1 MKLFGWNCRGICS
14 ASTVRALKAQIKGA
28 RPDLIFLSETKAS
41 ISRLEFVKRSI
52 KFDHM
57 FVVEAKGRAGGL
69 CILWKD
75 GLSVEVVD
83 FNKNLIAVKIVDSV
97 CEWLLVGFYGPPYPS
112 KKKKAWENLM
122 ALLEAYHGPWM
133 CFGDFNFVLNENE
146 ILGGKKGS
154 SSTNFLKDLMFEVGA
169 IDLGYSGVKY
179 TWAKGRWGNAT
190 IKRRLDHGIANISW
204 RLAYP
209 KATLT
214 HLGAIGSDHTPIV
227 LDTNPQSSFAHRPFR
242 FEVAWLRDERCAS
255 VIDSAWNDEH
265 GGSEFTRLCKK
276 QAATRDALKKW
287 NKEVFRKCQ
296 ERINAILKRIKEIQ
310 SQPPSFQYGDL
321 EAALQAELSEWLLR
335 SETLWRQK
343 SRELWL
349 KLGDKNSKFFHLST
363 IVRRKRNSIDAIRDG
378 NGSWITEGNAIRK
391 RFLDHFKD
399 LFQQNEAEFPPHF

>member
-1 MKLFGWNCRGICS
+1 M
-14 ASTVRALKAQIKGA
+14 
-28 RPDLIFLSETKAS
+28 
-41 ISRLEFVKRSI
+41 EFVKRSI
-52 KFDHM
+52 KFDHL

-75 GLSVEVVD
+75 GLSVKVVD
-83 FNKNLIAVKIVDSV
+83 FNKNLIAVKIFDSA

-112 KKKKAWENLM
+112 KKKKARENLM
-122 ALLEAYHGPWM
+122 ALLEAHHGPWM

-179 TWAKGRWGNAT
+179 TWAK
-190 IKRRLDHGIANISW
+190 
-204 RLAYP
+204 
-209 KATLT
+209 
-214 HLGAIGSDHTPIV
+214 
-227 LDTNPQSSFAHRPFR
+227 
-242 FEVAWLRDERCAS
+242 
-255 VIDSAWNDEH
+255 DSAWNDEH

-287 NKEVFRKCQ
+287 NKEVFGKCQ
-296 ERINAILKRIKEIQ
+296 ERINAIMKRIKEIQ

-363 IVRRKRNSIDAIRDG
+363 IVRRKRNNIDAIRDG

-399 LFQQNEAEFPPHF
+399 LF